1 MFPKFV
7 LNIMKNTF
15 YENMDILDKVIEKYG
30 GLHRRSIVESDVQ
43 NIYHKVF
50 NTIEDK
56 IICNEEIS
64 REFDYN
70 CKCLNTLIKVNIEFS
85 NVEYTQCYGDINRIV
100 LVLPIQ
106 CLDES
111 DYIFFN
117 ERDTCLLGFGASL
130 YCLLWDLVKDKSYEL
145 KRHKYKSFNDIF
157 DENSLEDLHDL
168 AVLILNTKYNENNF
182 KTVCW
187 DIDIPE
193 HYPLPDFYSF
203 L

>member
-1 MFPKFV
+1 M
-7 LNIMKNTF
+7 IA
-15 YENMDILDKVIEKYG
+15 LDKVIEKYNG
-30 GLHRRSIVESDVQ
+30 VHRRSIVERDVQ

-50 NTIEDK
+50 NIIEDK

-64 REFDYN
+64 REFNYN
-70 CKCLNTLIKVNIEFS
+70 CECLNTLITVSIEFS

-100 LVLPIQ
+100 LVLPMQ

-111 DYIFFN
+111 DYLYFAI

-130 YCLLWDLVKDKSYEL
+130 YCLFWDLVKDKSYKL
-145 KRHKYKSFNDIF
+145 NRHKYKSFNDIF
-157 DENSLEDLHDL
+157 DKDSVEDLHDL
-168 AVLILNTKYNENNF
+168 AVLILNTKYNEENF
-182 KTVCW
+182 KTVCC
-187 DIDIPE
+187 DIPE

>member
-1 MFPKFV
+1 MSV
-7 LNIMKNTF
+7 
-15 YENMDILDKVIEKYG
+15 LDKVIEKYN
-30 GLHRRSIVESDVQ
+30 GLHRRSIVEHDVQ

-50 NTIEDK
+50 NIIEDK
-56 IICNEEIS
+56 IICNEEIKELYY
-64 REFDYN
+64 RY
-70 CKCLNTLIKVNIEFS
+70 KCLNSLIKVNIEFS

-100 LVLPIQ
+100 LVLPIK

-117 ERDTCLLGFGASL
+117 ERDTCLLGFRASL
-130 YCLLWDLVKDKSYEL
+130 YCLLWDLVNDKSYKL
-145 KRHKYKSFNDIF
+145 NKHKYKSFNDIF
-157 DENSLEDLHDL
+157 DENSVEDLHDL
-168 AVLILNTKYNENNF
+168 AVLILNTKYNEENF

-187 DIDIPE
+187 DIPE

>member
-1 MFPKFV
+1 MSA
-7 LNIMKNTF
+7 
-15 YENMDILDKVIEKYG
+15 LDKVIEKYN
-30 GLHRRSIVESDVQ
+30 GLHRRSIVEHDVQ

-130 YCLLWDLVKDKSYEL
+130 YCLFWDLVNDKSYEL
-145 KRHKYKSFNDIF
+145 KIHKYKSFNDDF

-168 AVLILNTKYNENNF
+168 AVLILNTKYNEKIF

-187 DIDIPE
+187 DFPDN
-193 HYPLPDFYSF
+193 YPLPDFYSF

>member
-1 MFPKFV
+1 MSA
-7 LNIMKNTF
+7 
-15 YENMDILDKVIEKYG
+15 LDKVIEKYN
-30 GLHRRSIVESDVQ
+30 GLHRRSIVEHDVQ

-50 NTIEDK
+50 NIIEDK
-56 IICNEEIS
+56 IICNEEIK
-64 REFDYN
+64 ELHYK
-70 CKCLNTLIKVNIEFS
+70 CKCLNSLIKVNIEFS

-100 LVLPIQ
+100 LVLPIK

-130 YCLLWDLVKDKSYEL
+130 YCLLWDLVNDKSYKL
-145 KRHKYKSFNDIF
+145 NKHKYKLFNDIF
-157 DENSLEDLHDL
+157 DENSVEDLHDL
-168 AVLILNTKYNENNF
+168 AVLILNTKYNEENF

-187 DIDIPE
+187 DIPE